1 MNVRLSLSQDKYF
14 PERLLILLIK
24 LKHKLLNCLEVYNWG
39 FNSMRRISVIL
50 GIIVLYASLV
60 SYAEKPL
67 GTYSVAEDAEALYN
81 TNDEFDPMNIIDDVE
96 EGIT

>member
-60 SYAEKPL
+60 SYAE
-67 GTYSVAEDAEALYN
+67 ALYN